1 MSDPNGTPSAV
12 WTTNAWRAANEA
24 GDATAAVEC
33 LAADVE
39 LISPLTAQFRSE
51 AALRSARSWPRR
63 TR

>member
-1 MSDPNGTPSAV
+1 MSDPNGTPSAA

-51 AALRSARSWPRR
+51 GRGSV
-63 TR
+63 